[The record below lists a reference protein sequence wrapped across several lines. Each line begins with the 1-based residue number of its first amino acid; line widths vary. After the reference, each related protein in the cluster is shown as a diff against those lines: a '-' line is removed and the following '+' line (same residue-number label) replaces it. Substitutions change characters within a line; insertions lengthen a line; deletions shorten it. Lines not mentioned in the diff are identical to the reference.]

1 LSKSQRNK
9 DLLRRL
15 TRAGLLQCPTV
26 YLTVEPERIS
36 EYRDKWYETFE
47 GQCAILAA
55 TFKEIVAT
63 MPEEIRLRWEV
74 TKRFGIIK

>member
-36 EYRDKWYETFE
+36 EYRDKWYETFK

-55 TFKEIVAT
+55 EFKEMIFNLAQGVC
-63 MPEEIRLRWEV
+63 
-74 TKRFGIIK
+74 KRMMK